1 MPNNFR
7 HIGLIH
13 LMLPNAKIID
23 ARREPMACCFS
34 NLKQLFA
41 SGQEFTYSTLDIARY
56 YRTYLELMQHWDEVL
71 PGRVLRILHEDVVDD
86 LGGNVRRILDF
97 CGLEFEPA
105 CVEFYKT
112 ERSVRTASS
121 EQVRR
126 PIFREGLDQW
136 KHYEPWLGGL
146 KDALGDAL
154 VRYRQ

>member
-23 ARREPMACCFS
+23 VRREPMACCFS

-41 SGQEFTYSTLDIARY
+41 AGQEFTYSLDAIARY
-56 YRTYLELMQHWDEVL
+56 YRAYLKLMRHWDTVL
-71 PGRVLRILHEDVVDD
+71 PRRVLRVHYEDVVDN
-86 LGGNVRRILDF
+86 LEGNVRRILEF
-97 CGLEFEPA
+97 CALKFERT

-112 ERSVRTASS
+112 QRSVRTPSS
-121 EQVRR
+121 EQVRQ

-136 KHYEPWLGGL
+136 RNYDPWLSPL

-154 VRYRQ
+154 TRHRE